1 MRGVRSRWAWQNQ
14 QLTEL
19 AVSTTTR
26 DFALLAP
33 ATLCLL
39 EEGGELVLCDTA
51 VEVKNGGP
59 HTTLRELERISDLHA
74 LLTTARDEHF
84 SRLFWNQQTRLDF
97 ASILRQKV
105 RELRFEVSGDEVLF
119 TLDISLPPS
128 VSTAALVVEDLA
140 GECVVLQKWMRAASA
155 SLTFSASIWRTV
167 FSSVFKVSLMLVA
180 RKEGEFHP
188 PLTELMECGW
198 YSLIDVGLPFLR
210 RNDVDG
216 DRMGAL
222 STVQM
227 NTLSTMA
234 EEDIKGL
241 FPKSQSALNPKV
253 DVQIIPRGKSFIM
266 VMKSMSSESLLAMHI
281 YILQRMTCN
290 MKDTDQGWFV
300 DVLSHEEELNVLL
313 KELRQHHTSQN
324 SVADMIRQRI
334 AELEHLLSVNAK
346 LSTILM

>member
-1 MRGVRSRWAWQNQ
+1 M
-14 QLTEL
+14 
-19 AVSTTTR
+19 
-26 DFALLAP
+26 
-33 ATLCLL
+33 
-39 EEGGELVLCDTA
+39 
-51 VEVKNGGP
+51 
-59 HTTLRELERISDLHA
+59 
-74 LLTTARDEHF
+74 
-84 SRLFWNQQTRLDF
+84 
-97 ASILRQKV
+97 
-105 RELRFEVSGDEVLF
+105 LF

-180 RKEGEFHP
+180 RKKGEFHP

-253 DVQIIPRGKSFIM
+253 DVQVIPRGKSFVM

-281 YILQRMTCN
+281 YILQRMTCK